1 MEYTIT
7 IRLHPRCHWFN
18 PPSPLPCTF
27 LPTNNPTKGLRN
39 SHVSVQ
45 KLVCRPMWHILRH
58 NHVLLL
64 SRMERCYIVHGGRN
78 DSRHPIPHRLPQLYG
93 TLRLLPLCFHF
104 LLQYRTLRTNSKTVA
119 ANVVLPT
126 PIVIHVHTSR
136 MGALTELAQDWAV
149 LVQNS
154 TPKRCAHSQ
163 QMNAESWLAS
173 HSDWLEALFSLPI
186 ISRQNPVRWCFC
198 VSLSQFNIIVFWSRK
213 NSW

>member
-1 MEYTIT
+1 MEYTII
-7 IRLHPRCHWFN
+7 IRLHPRCHCFN
-18 PPSPLPCTF
+18 PPSPLPRTF
-27 LPTNNPTKGLRN
+27 LPTNNPLKDCAIHMFLFK
-39 SHVSVQ
+39 SWSVDR
-45 KLVCRPMWHILRH
+45 CDTYFATTTFF
-58 NHVLLL
+58 

-119 ANVVLPT
+119 ANAVLLT
-126 PIVIHVHTSR
+126 PIAIHVHTSR

-163 QMNAESWLAS
+163 QMNAES
-173 HSDWLEALFSLPI
+173 
-186 ISRQNPVRWCFC
+186 
-198 VSLSQFNIIVFWSRK
+198 
-213 NSW
+213 